1 MAKKNNLEAL
11 IYSLTPIESKR
22 FSLYTKT
29 YTSSKSYLQ
38 LFKEIKNRTH
48 KKPVKYSNKYA
59 QSRKY
64 LYRMIL
70 ESLIFK
76 NKEKFPEGEVLFYIK
91 SARFLINKQLP
102 DQAYN
107 IINKAMQIVKKYE
120 MIGFHLELIE
130 LEKEVRMYTNPK
142 DYRSDEEI
150 VDEEKELII
159 VQKHLLTM
167 KLIYNHILT
176 YKKKYGYIDEQLS
189 EKLHKEVKEMG
200 MPADVNECLTYKEK
214 YYYYFSQSLLSR
226 LVYKH
231 KSAYEFSKDFLS
243 MNIEPLSKVEF
254 LNGLLEHSTNTICLG
269 RSDEV
274 LDILSFVKKSF
285 DRGDF
290 GSYDNIA
297 LKIFYYRSNYELLS
311 YIFKG
316 NRKKVEEKIVEIEK
330 EIEYWGE
337 KIPAEMHLILSA
349 ALKLGYIALG
359 DLKKAGLHISKLI
372 NNYKSGLRLDAYED
386 GVLSHLL
393 FVFIKNDMDYLEN
406 LSLKAYQHFI
416 KHKNKDNIDASFKIN
431 ISKLFIDYS
440 KYKIS
445 REQLMENFKQFLE
458 EKMKF
463 HDNNFSETDYP
474 YLIWINS
481 LIEQKDFLQTASE
494 MAKYRLISKI

>member
-11 IYSLTPIESKR
+11 IYSLSPVESKR

-29 YTSSKSYLQ
+29 YASSKSYLQ
-38 LFKEIKNRTH
+38 LFKEIKNKTH
-48 KKPVKYSNKYA
+48 KKPERYSNKYA
-59 QSRKY
+59 QNRKY

-76 NKEKFPEGEVLFYIK
+76 SKEKSPEAEVLFYIK

-107 IINKAMQIVKKYE
+107 IINKALQIVKKYE
-120 MIGFHLELIE
+120 MIGFHLELIG

-142 DYRSDEEI
+142 DYRSDKEI

-167 KLIYNHILT
+167 KLIHNHILT
-176 YKKKYGYIDEQLS
+176 YKKKYGYIDELLS
-189 EKLHKEVKEMG
+189 EKLQNEVKEMG
-200 MPADVNECLTYKEK
+200 MPADVKECLTYKEK
-214 YYYYFSQSLLSR
+214 YYYYISQALLNR
-226 LVYKH
+226 LVHKH
-231 KSAYEFSKDFLS
+231 KSAYEFSKYFLS

-254 LNGLLEHSTNTICLG
+254 LDGLLEHSTNTICLG
-269 RSDEV
+269 RNDEV

-316 NRKKVEEKIVEIEK
+316 DRKKVEEKITEIEK
-330 EIEYWGE
+330 EIKDWDE
-337 KIPAEMHLILSA
+337 KIPPEIHLILSA

-359 DLKKAGLHISKLI
+359 NMKKAGLHISRLI

-386 GVLSHLL
+386 GVLSHL
-393 FVFIKNDMDYLEN
+393 FYMFIKNDMDYLEN
-406 LSLKAYQHFI
+406 FSLKAYQHFMN
-416 KHKNKDNIDASFKIN
+416 HKNKDDIDVSFKIKT
-431 ISKLFIDYS
+431 SKLFVDYS

-445 REQLMENFKQFLE
+445 KKQLLEKFKQLLE
-458 EKMKF
+458 EKMRF
-463 HDNNFSETDYP
+463 FDNNFSETDYP
-474 YLIWINS
+474 YLIWVNS
-481 LIEQKDFLQTASE
+481 LIEKKDFLQTASE
-494 MAKYRLISKI
+494 MSKYRLISKV